1 MISFIT
7 NVFGKV
13 ESHLPWQQA
22 RGSFLKVILQEP
34 GYHLQE
40 QHSFKMEQMKHKAD
54 ADSQQQQIRN
64 SEELNQ
70 LQFQHKQPLN
80 NQKQGQGEKNPLQ
93 FSQSTWIQNSEKN
106 PGQSRE
112 LHKMQS
118 SDNQCLY
125 QKLWTSGHQQ
135 RNRNQGCMSEI
146 KVPFA
151 PLLDYIRP
159 RLDDKKAA
167 QIQMFFN
174 KLKVGF

>member
-1 MISFIT
+1 
-7 NVFGKV
+7 
-13 ESHLPWQQA
+13 
-22 RGSFLKVILQEP
+22 
-34 GYHLQE
+34 
-40 QHSFKMEQMKHKAD
+40 MEQMKHKAD
-54 ADSQQQQIRN
+54 ADSQQQQIHN

-118 SDNQCLY
+118 SDSQCLY

-135 RNRNQGCMSEI
+135 TNRNQGCMSEI

-174 KLKVGF
+174 KLKYCYS